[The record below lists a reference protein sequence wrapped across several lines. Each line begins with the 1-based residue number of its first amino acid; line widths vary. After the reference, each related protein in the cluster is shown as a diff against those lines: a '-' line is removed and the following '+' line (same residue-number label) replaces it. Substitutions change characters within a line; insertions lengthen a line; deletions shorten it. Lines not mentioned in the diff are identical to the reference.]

1 MLWRWLAGCDL
12 IRAMYKPLELFIG
25 LRYLRAKRRN
35 HFISF
40 ISMISM
46 LGIAL
51 GVTTLIT
58 VISVMNGFET
68 ELRTRILGAIAHAT
82 IQPMDGALMDWR
94 SVIEKVE
101 QHEEVNG
108 AAPFI
113 EEGVW
118 LQGNESSGAFIR
130 GVDPAYETRVSEVDE
145 KMLSGKLADLRA
157 GEYGIIVGI
166 GLATR
171 LGVGPGDKVTV
182 IAPRLKATPV
192 GASPLMRRFTVVGA
206 FEFGEFENDSTL
218 AMINIED
225 AARLLR
231 MPQGSTGGVRLH
243 LQDMNRAWR
252 VARDISG
259 DLPGYYVVRDWT
271 QERGNLFRAVKTEKT
286 VMWVI
291 LSLIIAVAAFNII
304 SMLVMVV
311 TDKQSDIAILKTMGA
326 RPATILRI
334 FVIQGS
340 FIGVFG
346 TALGVIGGILLAQNI
361 GSVVPFLEQ
370 LLGFSLFPSDI
381 YYITE
386 LPTELRSADVIK
398 FALMTLVMALLST
411 LYPSWRA
418 SKTHPAE
425 ALSYE

>member
-1 MLWRWLAGCDL
+1 
-12 IRAMYKPLELFIG
+12 MYTPLEAFIG
-25 LRYLRAKRRN
+25 LRYVRAKRRN

-40 ISMISM
+40 ISLISM

-58 VISVMNGFET
+58 VISVMNGFEK
-68 ELRTRILGAIAHAT
+68 ELRARILGAIAHAT
-82 IQPMDGALMDWR
+82 IQPADGSLSEWR
-94 SVIEKVE
+94 AVIEQVE
-101 QHEEVNG
+101 QHPEVNG
-108 AAPFI
+108 AAPYI

-118 LQGNESSGAFIR
+118 LQGQESSGAFIR
-130 GVDPAYETRVSEVDE
+130 GIDPEFEPRVSEVQE
-145 KMLSGKLADLRA
+145 KMLSGELADLIP
-157 GEYGIIVGI
+157 GEYGIILGI
-166 GLATR
+166 GLASR
-171 LGVGPGDKVTV
+171 LRVGLGDRVTV

-192 GASPLMRRFTVVGA
+192 GASPLMRRFNVVGA
-206 FEFGEFENDSTL
+206 FEFGEFENDSAL
-218 AMINIED
+218 ALIHMED

-231 MPQGSTGGVRLH
+231 IPPGSSGGVRLH
-243 LQDMNRAWR
+243 LQDMYRAWA

-259 DLPGYYVVRDWT
+259 ELTRRDQAQGSADNSPSYYVVRDWT
-271 QERGNLFRAVKTEKT
+271 QERGNLFQAVRTEKT

-326 RPATILRI
+326 RPGTVMRV

-340 FIGVFG
+340 VIGVIG
-346 TALGVIGGILLAQNI
+346 TVLGVAGGILLALNI
-361 GSVVPFLEQ
+361 GAVVPFLEG
-370 LLGFSLFPSDI
+370 LFGFSLFPSDI

-386 LPTELRSADVIK
+386 LPSDLRTEDVIK
-398 FALMTLVMALLST
+398 FALMSLGMSLLST
-411 LYPSWRA
+411 IYPSWRA
-418 SKTHPAE
+418 ARTHPAE

>member
-1 MLWRWLAGCDL
+1 
-12 IRAMYKPLELFIG
+12 MYKPLEAFIG
-25 LRYLRAKRRN
+25 LRYVRAKRRN

-40 ISMISM
+40 ISLISM

-58 VISVMNGFET
+58 VISVMNGFEK

-82 IQPMDGALMDWR
+82 IQPVDGSLNEWR
-94 SVIEKVE
+94 EVIERVQE
-101 QHEEVNG
+101 HPEVNG
-108 AAPFI
+108 AAPYI

-118 LQGNESSGAFIR
+118 LQGSESSGAFIR
-130 GVDPAYETRVSEVDE
+130 GIDPEYEIRVSEVDQ
-145 KMLSGKLADLRA
+145 KMIAGELSELKP
-157 GEYGIIVGI
+157 GEYGIILGI
-166 GLATR
+166 GLASR
-171 LGVGPGDKVTV
+171 LRVGPGDRVTV

-218 AMINIED
+218 ALVHMED

-231 MPQGSTGGVRLH
+231 MPPGDSGGVRLH
-243 LQDMNRAWR
+243 LKDMYRAWA

-259 DLPGYYVVRDWT
+259 QISSWDMAREGNANKPSYYSVRDWT
-271 QERGNLFRAVKTEKT
+271 QERGNLFQAVKTEKT

-311 TDKQSDIAILKTMGA
+311 TDKQADIAILKTMGA
-326 RPATILRI
+326 RSGTVMRV

-340 FIGVFG
+340 VIGIIG
-346 TALGVIGGILLAQNI
+346 TGLGVIGGILLAQNI
-361 GSVVPFLEQ
+361 GEVVPFLEQ
-370 LLGFSLFPSDI
+370 LFGFSLFPSDI

-386 LPTELRSADVIK
+386 LPSELRSSDVI
-398 FALMTLVMALLST
+398 
-411 LYPSWRA
+411 
-418 SKTHPAE
+418 
-425 ALSYE
+425 

>member
-1 MLWRWLAGCDL
+1 
-12 IRAMYKPLELFIG
+12 MYKPLEAFIG

-40 ISMISM
+40 ISLISM

-58 VISVMNGFET
+58 VLSVMNGFEK
-68 ELRTRILGAIAHAT
+68 ELRARILGAIAHAT
-82 IQPMDGALMDWR
+82 IAPVNGAMMDWR
-94 SVIEKVE
+94 SVIDQVEK
-101 QHEEVNG
+101 HPEVNG

-118 LQGNESSGAFIR
+118 LQGTESSGAFIR
-130 GVDPAYETRVSEVDE
+130 GVQPDYESRVSEVDQ
-145 KMLSGKLADLRA
+145 KMLSGQLSDLRP
-157 GEYGIIVGI
+157 GQYGIILGL
-166 GLATR
+166 GLANR
-171 LGVGPGDKVTV
+171 LQVGPGDKVTV
-182 IAPRLKATPV
+182 IAPRLKASPV
-192 GASPLMRRFTVVGA
+192 GASPLMRRFTVLGA

-218 AMINIED
+218 ALIHIED

-231 MPQGSTGGVRLH
+231 MPAGSTSGVRLH
-243 LQDMNRAWR
+243 LQDLYQAWR
-252 VARDISG
+252 VAREISG
-259 DLPGYYVVRDWT
+259 QLSGYHIVRDWT
-271 QERGNLFRAVKTEKT
+271 QERGNLFQAVKTEKT

-326 RPATILRI
+326 RPGTILRI

-340 FIGVFG
+340 LIGIIG

-361 GSVVPFLEQ
+361 GSVVPFLERFF
-370 LLGFSLFPSDI
+370 GFSLFPSDI

-386 LPTELRSADVIK
+386 LPSDLRSADVIK
-398 FALMTLVMALLST
+398 FSLMSLAMSLLST

-418 SKTHPAE
+418 SRTHPAE
-425 ALSYE
+425 ALSYD

>member
-1 MLWRWLAGCDL
+1 
-12 IRAMYKPLELFIG
+12 MYKPLEAFIG
-25 LRYLRAKRRN
+25 MRYVRAKRRN

-40 ISMISM
+40 ISLTSM

-58 VISVMNGFET
+58 VISVMNGFEK
-68 ELRTRILGAIAHAT
+68 ELRARILGAIAHAT
-82 IQPMDGALMDWR
+82 IQPADGTPMEWR
-94 SVIEKVE
+94 SVIDRVE
-101 QHEEVNG
+101 EHPEVNG
-108 AAPFI
+108 AAPYI

-118 LQGNESSGAFIR
+118 LQGIESSGAFIR
-130 GVDPAYETRVSEVDE
+130 GVNPEFEPRVSEIDE
-145 KMLSGKLADLRA
+145 KMLSGELVDLKP
-157 GEYGIIVGI
+157 GEYGIILGI
-166 GLATR
+166 GLASR
-171 LGVGPGDKVTV
+171 LRVGPGDRVTV

-218 AMINIED
+218 ALIHIED

-231 MPQGSTGGVRLH
+231 MPPGSISGVRLH
-243 LQDMNRAWR
+243 LQDMYRAWR
-252 VARDISG
+252 VAREIS
-259 DLPGYYVVRDWT
+259 DTMMGYYTVRDWT
-271 QERGNLFRAVKTEKT
+271 QERGNLFQAVRTEKT

-326 RPATILRI
+326 MPGTVMRI

-340 FIGVFG
+340 VIGVIG
-346 TALGVIGGILLAQNI
+346 TILGVIGGILLAQNI
-361 GSVVPFLEQ
+361 GSVVPFLER
-370 LLGFSLFPSDI
+370 LFGFSLFPSDI

-386 LPTELRSADVIK
+386 LPSDLRTGDIIK
-398 FALMTLVMALLST
+398 FALMSLGMSLLST

-418 SKTHPAE
+418 AKTHPAE

>member
-1 MLWRWLAGCDL
+1 MYRPLA
-12 IRAMYKPLELFIG
+12 AFIG
-25 LRYLRAKRRN
+25 LRYLRAKRSN

-40 ISMISM
+40 ISLISM

-58 VISVMNGFET
+58 VISVMNGFEK
-68 ELRTRILGAIAHAT
+68 ELRSRILGAIAHAT
-82 IQPMDGALMDWR
+82 IQPVGGSIADWHAL
-94 SVIEKVE
+94 VE
-101 QHEEVNG
+101 QAETNPAVLG
-108 AAPFI
+108 AAPYI

-118 LQGNESSGAFIR
+118 LQGNESSGAILR
-130 GVDPAYETRVSEVDE
+130 GINPEFEARVSEVQE
-145 KMLSGKLADLRA
+145 KMVAGQLQDLVP
-157 GEYGIIVGI
+157 GEYGIILGI
-166 GLATR
+166 SLASR
-171 LGVGPGDKVTV
+171 LRVGPGDKVTM

-206 FEFGEFENDSTL
+206 FEFGEFENDSAL
-218 AMINIED
+218 ALVHIED

-231 MPQGSTGGVRLH
+231 LPQDTVGGIRLK
-243 LQDMNRAWR
+243 LDDMDQSWR
-252 VARDISG
+252 VAREIST
-259 DLPGYYVVRDWT
+259 DLPGDYFVRDWT
-271 QERGNLFRAVKTEKT
+271 QERGNLFQAVRTEKT

-326 RPATILRI
+326 RPGTILRI

-340 FIGVFG
+340 LIGVIG
-346 TALGVIGGILLAQNI
+346 TALGVVGGILLALNI
-361 GSVVPFLEQ
+361 HAVVPFLEQ
-370 LLGFSLFPSDI
+370 LFGFSLFPSDI

-386 LPTELRSADVIK
+386 LPSELRTADVVK
-398 FALMTLVMALLST
+398 FSLMTLAMSLLST

-418 SKTHPAE
+418 AKTHPAE
-425 ALSYE
+425 ALRYE

>member
-1 MLWRWLAGCDL
+1 
-12 IRAMYKPLELFIG
+12 MYTPLEAFIG
-25 LRYLRAKRRN
+25 LRYVRAKRRN

-40 ISMISM
+40 ISLISM

-58 VISVMNGFET
+58 VISVMNGFEK
-68 ELRTRILGAIAHAT
+68 ELRARILGAIAHAT
-82 IQPMDGALMDWR
+82 IQPADGSLSEWR
-94 SVIEKVE
+94 EVIELVE
-101 QHEEVNG
+101 RHPEVNG
-108 AAPFI
+108 AAPYI

-118 LQGNESSGAFIR
+118 LQGQESSGAFIR
-130 GVDPAYETRVSEVDE
+130 GIDPEFEPRVSEIQE
-145 KMLSGKLADLRA
+145 KMLSGELADLIP
-157 GEYGIIVGI
+157 GEYGIILGI
-166 GLATR
+166 GLASR
-171 LGVGPGDKVTV
+171 LRVGLGDRVTV

-206 FEFGEFENDSTL
+206 FEFGEFENDSAL
-218 AMINIED
+218 ALIHMED

-231 MPQGSTGGVRLH
+231 IPPGSSGGVRLH
-243 LQDMNRAWR
+243 LQDMYRAWA

-259 DLPGYYVVRDWT
+259 ELTRRDQALGSADDSPSYYVVRDWT
-271 QERGNLFRAVKTEKT
+271 QERGNLFQAVRTEKT

-326 RPATILRI
+326 RPGTVMRV
-334 FVIQGS
+334 FVIQGMVIG
-340 FIGVFG
+340 FIGTV
-346 TALGVIGGILLAQNI
+346 LGVAGGILLALNI
-361 GSVVPFLEQ
+361 GAVVPFLESFF
-370 LLGFSLFPSDI
+370 GFSLFPSDI

-386 LPTELRSADVIK
+386 LPSDLRTADVIK
-398 FALMTLVMALLST
+398 FALMSLGMSLLST
-411 LYPSWRA
+411 IYPSWRA
-418 SKTHPAE
+418 ARTHPAE

>member
-1 MLWRWLAGCDL
+1 
-12 IRAMYKPLELFIG
+12 MYKPLEAFIG
-25 LRYLRAKRRN
+25 LRYVRAKRRN

-40 ISMISM
+40 ISLTSM

-58 VISVMNGFET
+58 VISVMNGFEK
-68 ELRTRILGAIAHAT
+68 ELRARILGAIAHAT
-82 IQPMDGALMDWR
+82 IQPADGSSMEWR
-94 SVIEKVE
+94 SVVDRVE
-101 QHEEVNG
+101 EHPEVDG
-108 AAPFI
+108 AAPYI

-118 LQGNESSGAFIR
+118 LQGSESAGAFIR
-130 GVDPAYETRVSEVDE
+130 GVDPEFEPRVSEVDQ
-145 KMLSGKLADLRA
+145 KMLSGTLGDLKP
-157 GEYGIIVGI
+157 GEYGIILGI
-166 GLATR
+166 GLASR
-171 LGVGPGDKVTV
+171 LRVGPGDRVTV

-218 AMINIED
+218 ALVHIED
-225 AARLLR
+225 AAKLLR
-231 MPQGSTGGVRLH
+231 MPSGAIGGVRLH
-243 LQDMNRAWR
+243 LQDMYQAWR
-252 VARDISG
+252 VAREISG
-259 DLPGYYVVRDWT
+259 TMPGYYIVRDWT
-271 QERGNLFRAVKTEKT
+271 QERGNLFQAVRTEKT

-326 RPATILRI
+326 RPGTVMRI

-340 FIGVFG
+340 VIGVVG
-346 TALGVIGGILLAQNI
+346 TLMGVIGGILLAQNI
-361 GSVVPFLEQ
+361 GTVVPYLEQ
-370 LLGFSLFPSDI
+370 YFGFSLFPSDI

-386 LPTELRSADVIK
+386 LPSDLQSADVIK
-398 FALMTLVMALLST
+398 FALMSLVMSLLST

-418 SKTHPAE
+418 ARTQPAE

>member
-1 MLWRWLAGCDL
+1 
-12 IRAMYKPLELFIG
+12 MYKPLEAFIG
-25 LRYLRAKRRN
+25 LRYVRAKRRN

-40 ISMISM
+40 ISLTSM

-58 VISVMNGFET
+58 VISVMNGFEK
-68 ELRTRILGAIAHAT
+68 ELRSRILGAIAHAT
-82 IQPMDGALMDWR
+82 IQPADGSSMEWR
-94 SVIEKVE
+94 SVVDRVE
-101 QHEEVNG
+101 EHPEVDG
-108 AAPFI
+108 AAPYI

-118 LQGNESSGAFIR
+118 LQGSESAGAFIR
-130 GVDPAYETRVSEVDE
+130 GVDPEFEPRVSEVDQ
-145 KMLSGKLADLRA
+145 KMLSGALRDLKP
-157 GEYGIIVGI
+157 GEYGIILGI
-166 GLATR
+166 GLASR
-171 LGVGPGDKVTV
+171 LRVGPGDRVTV

-192 GASPLMRRFTVVGA
+192 GASPLMRRFTVIGA

-218 AMINIED
+218 ALVHIED
-225 AARLLR
+225 AAKLLR
-231 MPQGSTGGVRLH
+231 MPSGAIGGVRLH
-243 LQDMNRAWR
+243 LQDMYQAWR
-252 VARDISG
+252 VAREISG
-259 DLPGYYVVRDWT
+259 TMPGYYIVRDWT
-271 QERGNLFRAVKTEKT
+271 QERGNLFQAVRTEKT

-326 RPATILRI
+326 RPGTVMRI

-340 FIGVFG
+340 VIGVVG
-346 TALGVIGGILLAQNI
+346 TLLGVIGGILLAQNI
-361 GSVVPFLEQ
+361 GTVVPYLEQ
-370 LLGFSLFPSDI
+370 FFGFSLFPSDI

-386 LPTELRSADVIK
+386 LPSDLQSADVIK
-398 FALMTLVMALLST
+398 FALMSLIMSLLST

-418 SKTHPAE
+418 ARTQPAE

>member
-1 MLWRWLAGCDL
+1 
-12 IRAMYKPLELFIG
+12 MYKPLEAFIG
-25 LRYLRAKRRN
+25 LRYVRAKRRN

-58 VISVMNGFET
+58 VISVMNGFEQ

-82 IQPMDGALMDWR
+82 IQPATGSLAEWR
-94 SVIEKVE
+94 DVIAAVE
-101 QHEEVNG
+101 SHPEVDG
-108 AAPFI
+108 AAPYI

-118 LQGNESSGAFIR
+118 LQGQESSGAFIR
-130 GVDPAYETRVSEVDE
+130 GIEPEFEKQVSEIED
-145 KMLSGKLADLRA
+145 KMIFGQLGDLRP
-157 GEYGIIVGI
+157 GEYGIVLGI
-166 GLATR
+166 GLASR
-171 LGVGPGDKVTV
+171 LRVGPGDRVTV

-206 FEFGEFENDSTL
+206 FEFGEFENDSAL
-218 AMINIED
+218 ALIHMED

-231 MPQGSTGGVRLH
+231 MPAGEAGGVRLH
-243 LQDMNRAWR
+243 LQDMYRAWQ
-252 VARDISG
+252 VARDIST
-259 DLPGYYVVRDWT
+259 DLMERDQSAAEASALARYYIVRDWT
-271 QERGNLFRAVKTEKT
+271 QERGNLFQAVKTEKT

-311 TDKQSDIAILKTMGA
+311 TDKQADIAILKTMGA
-326 RPATILRI
+326 LDGTIMRI

-340 FIGVFG
+340 VIGFIG
-346 TALGVIGGILLAQNI
+346 TLLGVIGGILLAQNI

-370 LLGFSLFPSDI
+370 FFGFSLFPSDI

-386 LPTELRSADVIK
+386 LPSELRTADVVK
-398 FALMTLVMALLST
+398 FSLMSLAMSLFST
-411 LYPSWRA
+411 IYPSWRA
-418 SKTHPAE
+418 ARTHPAE